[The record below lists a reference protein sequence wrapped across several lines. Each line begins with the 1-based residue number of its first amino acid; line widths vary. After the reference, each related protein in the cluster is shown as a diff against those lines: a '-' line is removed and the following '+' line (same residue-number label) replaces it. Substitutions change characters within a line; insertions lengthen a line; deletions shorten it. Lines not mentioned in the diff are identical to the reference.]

1 MRITFLGATGEVT
14 GSSFLVETSRARLLL
29 DFGLHQGGQGAEL
42 ANRRRV
48 PADFSRL
55 DAVVLSHAHID
66 HSGRLPLL
74 PGAGCRAP
82 VWCTPATADLAGILL
97 PDSAHV
103 QAHDSARWA
112 RRREDRGRPARQ
124 HRRERR
130 GAQRSAPASA
140 APPALYDLADVDLV
154 LEQFRPLRYGHE
166 REIAPGV
173 RLRLHDAGHILGSAV
188 VDLTLQDGSRS
199 LRLVFSGDIGGS
211 HQPLLRD
218 PVTPD
223 GADVLL
229 MESTYGDRNHRP
241 PQATR
246 DELLEILVAAHASGG
261 KVLVPAFAVGRTQ
274 QILYELGEFQR
285 AGTLPHMPVFV
296 DSPMA
301 ITTTELYRR
310 HRELFDAEAW
320 AIIDSGH
327 APLDFPGLSFC
338 RSPQESMAL
347 NSLAGPAVIIAASG
361 MLNGGR
367 IVHHLKHHAASP
379 EAHIVIVGYQAR
391 GTPGRALVEGHRQVR
406 LMGESVTVNARV
418 HTLGGFSAHAGQTEL
433 VQWAAPLAA
442 LKPATYLVHG
452 EDPARRALADCLQSG
467 LGMLAHS
474 PQPGQVITL

>member
-1 MRITFLGATGEVT
+1 MKLTFLGATGEVT
-14 GSSFLVETSRARLLL
+14 GSSFLLETSRARLLL
-29 DFGLHQGGQGAEL
+29 DLGLHQGGPGAEL
-42 ANRRRV
+42 ANRRRL
-48 PADFSRL
+48 PAGFSRL

-74 PGAGCRAP
+74 PGVGCRAP

-103 QAHDSARWA
+103 QAHDSARWG
-112 RRREDRGRPARQ
+112 RRRSERGRTG
-124 HRRERR
+124 RRHSRDERGMR
-130 GAQRSAPASA
+130 GATSQSA
-140 APPALYDLADVDLV
+140 APGALYDMEDVEAV
-154 LEQFRPLRYGHE
+154 LQQFRPLRYRQE

-173 RLRLHDAGHILGSAV
+173 LLRLHDAGHILGSAV

-199 LRLVFSGDIGGS
+199 LRLVFSGDIGGT

-285 AGTLPHMPVFV
+285 AGRLPRMPVFV

-301 ITTTELYRR
+301 ISTTELYRR

-320 AIIDSGH
+320 ALIDAGQ

-347 NSLAGPAVIIAASG
+347 NDLAGPAVIIAASG
-361 MLNGGR
+361 MLTGGR
-367 IVHHLKHHAASP
+367 IVHHLKHHAGSP
-379 EAHIVIVGYQAR
+379 DTHIVIVGFQAR
-391 GTPGRALVEGHRQVR
+391 GTAGRALVEGRSQVR

-418 HTLGGFSAHAGQTEL
+418 HTLGGFSAHAGQQEL
-433 VQWAAPLAA
+433 VGWVSPLAS
-442 LKPATYLVHG
+442 LQPVTYLVHG
-452 EDPARRALADCLQSG
+452 EDPARLALADCLKSG
-467 LGMLAHS
+467 LGLATHS